1 MPMLK
6 PITVYIPKCESTSG
20 HGPFH
25 QGVFSEDCV
34 PRNCVDSSSSSI
46 VTSMVVRQVYW
57 SKNAVVCLRDGVM
70 CLVWRFVDIQQSQL
84 LETHFRAQIRS
95 TYVTQEGEVFNN
107 YMRWVVG

>member
-6 PITVYIPKCESTSG
+6 PITVYIPKCESTTG

-46 VTSMVVRQVYW
+46 VTLVVVRQVYW

>member
-1 MPMLK
+1 M
-6 PITVYIPKCESTSG
+6 TS
-20 HGPFH
+20 
-25 QGVFSEDCV
+25 V
-34 PRNCVDSSSSSI
+34 
-46 VTSMVVRQVYW
+46 VVRQVYW

-107 YMRWVVG
+107 YMRWVVGSYIRNRALQFLNRCIYIIDFHNIKRWPCLLIKKAFSKYVACSGS

>member
-1 MPMLK
+1 MPMYYLLCIFLCTIE
-6 PITVYIPKCESTSG
+6 ITTVDNFNK
-20 HGPFH
+20 
-25 QGVFSEDCV
+25 DCV
-34 PRNCVDSSSSSI
+34 PRNFVDSSSSGFVMFSI
-46 VTSMVVRQVYW
+46 VRQVYW

>member
-1 MPMLK
+1 MLK
-6 PITVYIPKCESTSG
+6 PITVYILKCESTTG

-25 QGVFSEDCV
+25 QGVFSEYCV
-34 PRNCVDSSSSSI
+34 PCNCVDSSSSSI
-46 VTSMVVRQVYW
+46 VTSVVVRQVYW

-107 YMRWVVG
+107 YMRWVIG

>member
-1 MPMLK
+1 M
-6 PITVYIPKCESTSG
+6 YIPMCESTTG

-46 VTSMVVRQVYW
+46 VTSDVVRQVYW

>member
-6 PITVYIPKCESTSG
+6 PITVYIPKCESTTG

-25 QGVFSEDCV
+25 QGVFSEYCV
-34 PRNCVDSSSSSI
+34 PCNFVDSSSSSI
-46 VTSMVVRQVYW
+46 VTSVVVRQVYW

>member
-1 MPMLK
+1 MKALL
-6 PITVYIPKCESTSG
+6 TTT
-20 HGPFH
+20 GPFQH
-25 QGVFSEDCV
+25 DVFSEYCV
-34 PRNCVDSSSSSI
+34 PCNCVETSRSSI
-46 VTSMVVRQVYW
+46 VTSVVVVQVYW